1 MKCGFIAILAM
12 LMAGCTASDWR
23 ARQEDRVDIEYDK
36 FQRVT
41 SVIAMPPL
49 YIDEGDHI
57 TTWRKTNITMSALLD
72 GEKIY
77 TPKVV
82 TLGVYADCPVKEGWQ
97 YLNARQLIFIADNEN
112 IDCGRGDYSPRLSG
126 DLVEEIR
133 YVVPIEAAKKIATA
147 KTLEG
152 RIGGREFTL
161 THAQRRLFRLFIAT
175 FPGFEALK
183 NEPLQARE

>member
-1 MKCGFIAILAM
+1 MRYQKDIVERLCLGLAGISQE
-12 LMAGCTASDWR
+12 LSTAFHNEFSAPR
-23 ARQEDRVDIEYDK
+23 HALSEFSHQVNAHYGNLINDK
-36 FQRVT
+36 
-41 SVIAMPPL
+41 
-49 YIDEGDHI
+49 
-57 TTWRKTNITMSALLD
+57 
-72 GEKIY
+72 
-77 TPKVV
+77 PKVV